1 MINYF
6 LKILAISTLI
16 FSNLGFSQDSNFESG
31 ELLVMLKTRSNVSLF
46 IEELNQDFPELNV
59 VVKDTVSQNMNI
71 WLLSFSSLSVH
82 KFQSLVYEKSQVRLA
97 QPNHNNLT
105 IRGDTIPS
113 DPGFSSQWHHK
124 NIGQSG
130 GQSGADMSSTEAW
143 GISNTPVSALGDT
156 LVVAVIDDGFF
167 LAHNDINFF
176 VNHQEIPNNQIDDD
190 GNGFIDDYQG
200 WNAYLD
206 SKAISSNSHGT
217 HIAGIIGAK
226 ANNGLGGV
234 GVNWGVKILPIQSG
248 VAIESVVLKAY
259 DYALSMRKLYDQ
271 TSGAKGAYV
280 VATNSSFGIDYAN
293 AASYPLWC
301 AFYDSLGARGILS
314 CGATSNSNINVDVSG
329 DMPTTCSSDYLI
341 AVTNTDRNDNKV
353 TSGFGITHIDIGAP
367 GTTIYSTLPGNSY
380 GNRTGTSMSTPQVAG
395 AIALMHSI
403 GCANFS
409 NAYKADPDSMALIIK
424 NTLLNFGD
432 SLFGLQGLTSSG
444 NRLNL
449 RKAGYE
455 IRTSGICSTTSLPKL
470 ELDNRSMNL
479 FPNPA
484 NERINIQL
492 DGFEKGDYSMEIY
505 SSEGKL
511 VNSYQVLI
519 DKENQLIT
527 QDIPA
532 QLEEGFYFLSLKSY
546 FSSTKTIRF
555 VISN

>member
-1 MINYF
+1 MKSALSGHP
-6 LKILAISTLI
+6 LKVAVVWQEVHIIKNGVNTC
-16 FSNLGFSQDSNFESG
+16 FSY
-31 ELLVMLKTRSNVSLF
+31 SNV
-46 IEELNQDFPELNV
+46 
-59 VVKDTVSQNMNI
+59 
-71 WLLSFSSLSVH
+71 
-82 KFQSLVYEKSQVRLA
+82 
-97 QPNHNNLT
+97 
-105 IRGDTIPS
+105 IRVEVI
-113 DPGFSSQWHHK
+113 
-124 NIGQSG
+124 
-130 GQSGADMSSTEAW
+130 SGASVDAGFDTTVCPRNPFTFTSS
-143 GISNTPVSALGDT
+143 V
-156 LVVAVIDDGFF
+156 
-167 LAHNDINFF
+167 
-176 VNHQEIPNNQIDDD
+176 
-190 GNGFIDDYQG
+190 
-200 WNAYLD
+200 
-206 SKAISSNSHGT
+206 
-217 HIAGIIGAK
+217 
-226 ANNGLGGV
+226 
-234 GVNWGVKILPIQSG
+234 
-248 VAIESVVLKAY
+248 
-259 DYALSMRKLYDQ
+259 
-271 TSGAKGAYV
+271 
-280 VATNSSFGIDYAN
+280 
-293 AASYPLWC
+293 
-301 AFYDSLGARGILS
+301 
-314 CGATSNSNINVDVSG
+314 
-329 DMPTTCSSDYLI
+329 
-341 AVTNTDRNDNKV
+341 
-353 TSGFGITHIDIGAP
+353 SGFGITHIDIGAP